1 MKKLILTALL
11 CATIIN
17 PANSAYSGKKR
28 VRMCKKIERT
38 CTIQNIDPN
47 NTEDLKCLIEGKK
60 LPMCKKE
67 PLMCKIQK

>member
-28 VRMCKKIERT
+28 VRMCKKTEYK
-38 CTIQNIDPN
+38 CTIQNINPN
-47 NTEDLKCLIEGKK
+47 NADDIKCFLTGKK
-60 LPMCKKE
+60 ETQEVK
-67 PLMCKIQK
+67 MCKIQK